1 MESFGIINY
10 LTYFLGTIMII
21 LLPGPNSLYVL
32 SLSAQQGMKNGWAAA
47 AGIFVGDALLIIAT
61 VLGAA
66 SVLTKYPL
74 LFWAI
79 KFAGAF
85 YLSYIGIRL
94 IIHGYKTWKS
104 RNFQNVIENAPVLK
118 KVSSSKAFNKALMVS
133 LLNPK
138 AILFFLSFFVQFV
151 DPTYPNPFLPF
162 AILAFTLQ
170 VCSFLY
176 LATLIYAGSRLASA
190 FAKRKKMSAVSNA
203 SVGMG
208 FIGFAIKLALAAV

>member
-1 MESFGIINY
+1 MEDFGIINY
-10 LTYFLGTIMII
+10 LTYLFGTIMII

-66 SVLTKYPL
+66 SLLKTYPL

-85 YLSYIGIRL
+85 YLSYIGIKL
-94 IIHGYKTWKS
+94 IIHAYKTWKN
-104 RNFQNVIENAPVLK
+104 RNFQSVIENAPVLK
-118 KVSSSKAFNKALMVS
+118 KISGRKAFNKALMVS

-151 DPTYPNPFLPF
+151 DPGYPNPFLPF
-162 AILAFTLQ
+162 TILALTLQ
-170 VCSFLY
+170 ICSFIY
-176 LATLIYAGSRLASA
+176 LSTLIYAGSRLASA
-190 FAKRKKMSAVSNA
+190 FAKRKKMSAVSNGA
-203 SVGMG
+203 VGMG
-208 FIGFAIKLALAAV
+208 FIGFAIKLAIASV